1 LRKRENFIMPLKA
14 NEFDTH
20 PVADHVERLI
30 RSGNADEAGSAL
42 KAALKAEPHHPDLL
56 AAEGFLFAFSGEEDR
71 AIEDLGKAGFVPRAR
86 RLAKLLTE
94 HLSCRQQLAT
104 KISRPDTVAN
114 TFLSKVRLAAEGA
127 AEPIGIKVSACLIVK
142 DEEKNL
148 ARCLK
153 SLKGVVDEIV
163 VVDTGSTDKTV
174 EIAESF
180 GAKVGHFPWNQD
192 FAAARNHSL
201 ELATGDWALWIDAD
215 EELTADSLKAIQRA
229 VVRPH
234 FGGFA
239 IEIINFTEDGSEAAQ
254 YVHKPIRLF
263 RRVEGVRFS
272 GRIHEQVSPSLNA
285 LDLPWAYLPG
295 ARLLHY
301 GYRPTEMAERG
312 KVERTVDMIR
322 RELEDKPEDPFQWFN
337 LANAYTAANDF
348 PNVEKAAAEC
358 ARFVAPGDQLG
369 ALNYQLWSNALVKQS
384 RSAEA
389 IRVCDEADRYG
400 FGGILNEFER
410 ANAFLTLGLV
420 DEGLEAANRCLA
432 LDWPKDMTGDVT
444 IAEYKRFIVRGQLLA
459 LKLEFTEAVAMF
471 DRAIRVNRQYGPAIY
486 SRAATLEKSGK
497 LEQALEGFLS
507 GQENPQVGQLC
518 LKGAARVCERLG
530 LPKRASELYRDAW
543 CRDAEDHEAWV
554 GWVQAAEAYGD
565 LPVIVEAYTVFA
577 ERNKPSADMLI
588 NWGRALDAMGEF
600 DRALLCYQE
609 AIDREPAN
617 PNAYFNCG
625 DLLYKLE
632 SFEQAAEIYQT
643 GLQLQPQNASG
654 WFVLGNALA
663 RLGVT
668 HGARVSY
675 QQALAIRPDYAEAR
689 HNLDVICQA
698 A

>member
-1 LRKRENFIMPLKA
+1 MPRKA
-14 NEFDTH
+14 NDPSVH

-30 RSGNADEAGSAL
+30 RSGNADEARSTLAT
-42 KAALKAEPHHPDLL
+42 ALKAEPHHPDLL
-56 AAEGFLFAFSGEEDR
+56 AAEGLVFAYLGEEDR
-71 AIEDLGKAGFVPRAR
+71 AIEDLGKAGYVPRAR

-94 HLSCRQQLAT
+94 HLSCRQLMAAKTGRRDAT
-104 KISRPDTVAN
+104 AN
-114 TFLSKVRLAAEGA
+114 TFLSKVRLAVEGSVD
-127 AEPIGIKVSACLIVK
+127 PVGIKLSACLIVR

-148 ARCLK
+148 ARCLN
-153 SLKGVVDEIV
+153 SLKDVVDEIV
-163 VVDTGSTDKTV
+163 VVDTGSTDKTI

-180 GAKVGHFPWNQD
+180 GAKIGHFEWIQD
-192 FAAARNHSL
+192 FSAARNHSL
-201 ELATGDWALWIDAD
+201 ELATGDWAFWIDAD
-215 EELTADSLKAIQRA
+215 EELTPESVQAIQRA
-229 VVRPH
+229 LVRPH

-239 IEIINFTEDGSEAAQ
+239 IEIVNFTEDGSEAAH
-254 YVHKPIRLF
+254 YVHRPIRLF
-263 RRVEGVRFS
+263 RRIEGIQFT
-272 GRIHEQVSPSLNA
+272 GRIHEQISPSIDA
-285 LDLPWAYLPG
+285 AGLPWAYLPG
-295 ARLLHY
+295 AKLLHY
-301 GYRPTEMAERG
+301 GYRPSEMVERG
-312 KVERTVDMIR
+312 KVNRTVDMIR

-337 LANAYTAANDF
+337 LANAYTADNDF
-348 PNVEKAAAEC
+348 ASAGHAAAEC
-358 ARFVAPGDQLG
+358 AKHVVNGDQVG
-369 ALNYQLWSNALVKQS
+369 ALNYQLWTNALVKQG

-389 IRVCDEADRYG
+389 IRICDEADQRG

-459 LKLEFTEAVAMF
+459 LKLEFSEAVAMF
-471 DRAIRVNRQYGPAIY
+471 DRAIRVNPLYGPAIY

-497 LEQALEGFLS
+497 FEQALEGFLA

-518 LKGAARVCERLG
+518 LKGAARVCDRLG
-530 LPKRASELYRDAW
+530 LAKRASELYRDAW
-543 CRDAEDHEAWV
+543 SRDIEDHDAWI
-554 GWVQAAEAYGD
+554 GWVQAAETYGD
-565 LPVIVEAYTVFA
+565 LSTIVEAYSAFA
-577 ERNKPSADMLI
+577 ERSQPTADMLI

-609 AIDREPAN
+609 AIQREPVN

-632 SFEQAAEIYQT
+632 SFDQAAEIYQT
-643 GLQLQPQNASG
+643 GLKLQPQNANG
-654 WFVLGNALA
+654 WFVLGNAFA

-675 QQALAIRPDYAEAR
+675 QQALTIRPDYPEAR
-689 HNLDVICQA
+689 HNLDVICLA